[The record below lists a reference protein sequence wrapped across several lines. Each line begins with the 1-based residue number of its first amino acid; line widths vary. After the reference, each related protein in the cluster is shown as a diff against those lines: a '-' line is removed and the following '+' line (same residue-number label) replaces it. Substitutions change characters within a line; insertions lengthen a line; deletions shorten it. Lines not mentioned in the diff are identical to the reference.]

1 MLRAGGYEVLQ
12 AADAGEAIEVFEKQE
27 GNLHM
32 IFADVVLPNRNG
44 LQLVDQLHAWAPGL
58 PVLLTSGYTDQQAQ
72 WPAIRERGFRFLQK
86 PFSLT
91 QLLPVVRE
99 VLDG

>member
-1 MLRAGGYEVLQ
+1 MV
-12 AADAGEAIEVFEKQE
+12 
-27 GNLHM
+27 
-32 IFADVVLPNRNG
+32 FADVVLPNRNG
-44 LQLVDQLHAWAPGL
+44 LQLVDQLHTRAPGL

-72 WPAIRERGFRFLQK
+72 WPTIRERGFRFLQK